1 MSTPARNSAA
11 LRDQRIGRR
20 IACTGGARILT
31 EAEQCL
37 TNRERLARWRIIQAR
52 LPVEATITPIRRKP

>member
-1 MSTPARNSAA
+1 MSLPARNAA

-20 IACTGGARILT
+20 LAFTGGARILR

-37 TNRERLARWRIIQAR
+37 TNRERIARWRLIQAR
-52 LPVEATITPIRRKP
+52 LPLESTITPIKRTQK